1 MSSKLYNGFKLILG
15 GSFTILGGL
24 VFFLTGSLLNRVE
37 IMLTNPNNP
46 ISSQEAMAYITTFK
60 EVHSYSIILIVIGLI
75 ISMHAVMKLF
85 QTEFEEV
92 GKSIM
97 H

>member
-1 MSSKLYNGFKLILG
+1 MPNKLYNGFKLIIG

-24 VFFLTGSLLNRVE
+24 VFFLTGSLLNRIE

-46 ISSQEAMAYITTFK
+46 ISNQEAMAYITTFK
-60 EVHSYSIILIVIGLI
+60 EAHTYSIILIVIGII

-85 QTEFEEV
+85 QANFEEASEN
-92 GKSIM
+92 KIY
-97 H
+97 